1 MKNQKGFSLV
11 ELLVVI
17 AIIGVLML
25 LSFPLIDHF
34 VQQNNQNK
42 YNVYRNV
49 IEESA
54 KEYMSDLG
62 FLVSGCYEIKNEDQ
76 SGYAVLEEEGFLNSV
91 DEDCKDTKVYVISDS
106 QGKITDYKINLTCN
120 GKEVLQ
126 PEYTS
131 KTCDYEIVQ
140 YKEKYGAGSQDVSGA
155 NVPKLKEN
163 MIPVKYDGK
172 DWIIADEDNVKYSS
186 VFEEDYSWYNYN
198 NGYWANAIILKDNVY
213 TSDRNNIGKKID
225 ESDVE
230 SWWVW
235 IPRYVANIQNK
246 DVSFSKGIYD
256 TTKEQ
261 YVLSSA
267 FTNKKTQEALTGF
280 WVSKYELSNQ
290 SGKVFSIEAKQEEYI
305 TNKLATEF
313 IEIGKSFRISHTIT
327 PSEYDAI
334 AVLSLSQYGG
344 KNIYSDYTTS
354 NMSGVYNMNKD
365 VEFTAGNLRGLKD
378 WQVEFYCSI
387 SGNQIGWVG
396 NRFYAPIYPDF
407 PSWFNFS
414 GTSNLVQQPYN
425 DSYFKENI
433 IDIVNLDYKW
443 YVSGE
448 IYPPTKCTGSYG
460 CAKDGSK
467 IENEEGQGS
476 AYYEHGKIMSSPN
489 HYDFD
494 YLGNKLDWFIA
505 GYPKYNVSYDG
516 KWSIVKQPSTETEIA
531 RLWMFK
537 GNNGI
542 NSYETSYSDITIDR
556 SIEEIKQDYYDKCRP
571 NGKKFTLTIYLS
583 SITKYQARVRSVIY

>member
-42 YNVYRNV
+42 YSIYRNV

-140 YKEKYGAGSQDVSGA
+140 YKEGYFSNGDILA
-155 NVPKLKEN
+155 NEPELNEQ

-172 DWIIADEDNVKYSS
+172 DWVVADPNNLKYSS

-198 NGYWANAIILKDNVY
+198 DEHLANAVY
-213 TSDRNNIGKKID
+213 MKFSSDYVNNQGFIRGKKID

-235 IPRYVANIQNK
+235 IPRFEYQGKNINYIKGKQEANTKGYKIHPAFTTTQNSGSKQLSGFWINKNLSMK
-246 DVSFSKGIYD
+246 DQKYTIYD
-256 TTKEQ
+256 YLEYGIGFSSSHQSHVVRDIEWDAASLINSKNITGLNNMDTTQFTGGNYGGSTRYAFNQASAYISYTTPTNTKYINDVDCHVTGGIGGISHPYTYDCSEHYKVCSYDRKELFPTGIQ
-261 YVLSSA
+261 SLSHRICDTSKDGHNCTMTNSMVLTVTANGYQLFSEEE
-267 FTNKKTQEALTGF
+267 KKEE
-280 WVSKYELSNQ
+280 WYKYLDIYEDKNYSNQ
-290 SGKVFSIEAKQEEYI
+290 K
-305 TNKLATEF
+305 
-313 IEIGKSFRISHTIT
+313 IEISDVCSKTAFYSPMSGSYEGDPSTWVFRNREVQNTSLTYTVTYETNDLLKQMQDEFLNSNVGHTTNMNGKSFLVT
-327 PSEYDAI
+327 
-334 AVLSLSQYGG
+334 AV
-344 KNIYSDYTTS
+344 
-354 NMSGVYNMNKD
+354 
-365 VEFTAGNLRGLKD
+365 
-378 WQVEFYCSI
+378 
-387 SGNQIGWVG
+387 
-396 NRFYAPIYPDF
+396 
-407 PSWFNFS
+407 
-414 GTSNLVQQPYN
+414 
-425 DSYFKENI
+425 
-433 IDIVNLDYKW
+433 
-443 YVSGE
+443 
-448 IYPPTKCTGSYG
+448 
-460 CAKDGSK
+460 
-467 IENEEGQGS
+467 
-476 AYYEHGKIMSSPN
+476 
-489 HYDFD
+489 
-494 YLGNKLDWFIA
+494 
-505 GYPKYNVSYDG
+505 
-516 KWSIVKQPSTETEIA
+516 PSTDIKTLKYDCGTRIA
-531 RLWMFK
+531 M
-537 GNNGI
+537 
-542 NSYETSYSDITIDR
+542 YS
-556 SIEEIKQDYYDKCRP
+556 
-571 NGKKFTLTIYLS
+571 
-583 SITKYQARVRSVIY
+583 